1 MDKRSSFKV
10 DWVLIDELAIGPAP
24 RKIRHLEQLIEEG
37 VKSILSL
44 CKEEE
49 VKSPRE
55 IGKMFKHKRVILP
68 DHKYG
73 RFPTCQELQ
82 NCLINLEE
90 LKSYGPVFV
99 HCVASVERSPLVC
112 LGWLI
117 QKKGLDTT
125 EAIEYLMQVHPKT
138 NPLPGQIQLLNEFK
152 SQ

>member
-1 MDKRSSFKV
+1 MDKRSSFKI

-24 RKIRHLEQLIEEG
+24 RKIQHLEQLKEEE

-49 VKSPRE
+49 AKSPSE
-55 IGKMFKHKRVILP
+55 MQSMFKHKRVILP

-82 NCLINLEE
+82 NCLMSLAE
-90 LKSYGPVFV
+90 LKSHGPVFV

-117 QKKGLDTT
+117 QNNGLDTT
-125 EAIEYLMQVHPKT
+125 EAIEYLMQVHPNT
-138 NPLPGQIQLLNEFK
+138 NPLPGQIQLLNELK